1 MTPIHGCVFLAL
13 VALVA
18 ACDSQDAGK
27 NTQDWAARVNAGGVT
42 SRQIDFELA
51 QNPKLRQADP
61 DAVGKLVVRQLAQ
74 QELLAQK
81 ATEAKLDKDA
91 TVALALDSARRRVL
105 AQAYLEKAAATVP
118 APTTQEAETLHKDYL
133 ELFED
138 RRVFQF
144 DELIATAKNLDIKE
158 LERRAATK
166 PPLMEIAKW
175 LQSLNTGLQG
185 GRIAKSSEQIPL
197 DKVKSIHQMH
207 VGDIVLTPTGKDR
220 ISIAQLVAVQPQPIS
235 ADKINLAA
243 QQYLLANRR
252 QTFLLGEVKKL
263 VENAKIEYL
272 GNFAELN
279 AHKAEPVEL
288 PTPEKSSPTADA
300 PGP

>member
-1 MTPIHGCVFLAL
+1 MTPIHGYVVLAL

-27 NTQDWAARVNAGGVT
+27 NTQDWVARVNAGGVT

-61 DAVGKLVVRQLAQ
+61 DAVGKLVVRQLVQ

-81 ATEAKLDKDA
+81 AAEANLDKDP
-91 TVALALDSARRRVL
+91 TIALALDSARRRVL

-118 APTTQEAETLHKDYL
+118 APTAQEVETLHKDYP
-133 ELFED
+133 ELFEN

-144 DELIATAKNLDIKE
+144 DELIATAKNIDMKE
-158 LERRAATK
+158 LERRVASK

-197 DKVKSIHQMH
+197 DKVKSMHQMH

-279 AHKAEPVEL
+279 AHKADPVEL
-288 PTPEKSSPTADA
+288 PTSDKNASATDA
-300 PGP
+300 PGS